1 VGATMGAAA
10 GSLTPN
16 DGYHDCRNIFEQR
29 YRQVFLELLGEAPAG
44 GRTNRRAGN
53 CTECGVE

>member
-1 VGATMGAAA
+1 MGAAA